1 MSLTQEQFNQGIK
14 NQFQEVM
21 CDWFLMQDQNGR
33 FMAKHAPS
41 NVMRFNTE
49 NLVYTDSK
57 TLEPVIKELIKV
69 SQPLSNQTTVI
80 KVGIN
85 DLDSQGA
92 KERME
97 AVLNEVN
104 GWYDKGVSNVKV
116 EFDQNAMREL
126 MVQQEDMIKRHGTS
140 GYNFAV
146 KVGEDKAHH
155 LIFDPEGG
163 RGSFESDYT
172 KKSPLVASMIECD
185 PSKPDVIKESF
196 ISRTLDLAN
205 KNENFKILF
214 KNEFEAEREQPPYA
228 FFGENRHDLGR
239 YTLYKL
245 TGHSQTDFVQK
256 MQPNDYASAPDPFF
270 VALGFAGEKGVK
282 ELILQEHLRWN
293 ANYLGE
299 GVVYGQVKD
308 LDGVS
313 GRKTTPWIVSSDE
326 LWSRAN
332 AVISHPRF
340 DKEGLEY
347 IALTDD
353 AKKVRDSLFWDLEWL
368 QNLARYSPNS
378 VERCNKDIAE
388 FEKYAKSVLANYP
401 HLTASVSDIRSN
413 SMIKTENLL
422 KKFKEGDK
430 VMEIVKQDLEK
441 AREQEIKAKK
451 QSQMSG
457 IGD

>member
-1 MSLTQEQFNQGIK
+1 MALTQEQFNQGIK

-41 NVMRFNTE
+41 NVMRFDTE

-92 KERME
+92 
-97 AVLNEVN
+97 
-104 GWYDKGVSNVKV
+104 
-116 EFDQNAMREL
+116 
-126 MVQQEDMIKRHGTS
+126 
-140 GYNFAV
+140 
-146 KVGEDKAHH
+146 
-155 LIFDPEGG
+155 
-163 RGSFESDYT
+163 
-172 KKSPLVASMIECD
+172 
-185 PSKPDVIKESF
+185 
-196 ISRTLDLAN
+196 
-205 KNENFKILF
+205 
-214 KNEFEAEREQPPYA
+214 EFEAEREQPPYA

-256 MQPNDYASAPDPFF
+256 MQPNDYAAAPDPFF

-299 GVVYGQVKD
+299 GIVYGQVKD
-308 LDGVS
+308 LDGVG

-401 HLTASVSDIRSN
+401 QLTASVSDIRSN
-413 SMIKTENLL
+413 SMMKTENLL
-422 KKFKEGDK
+422 KKFREGDK